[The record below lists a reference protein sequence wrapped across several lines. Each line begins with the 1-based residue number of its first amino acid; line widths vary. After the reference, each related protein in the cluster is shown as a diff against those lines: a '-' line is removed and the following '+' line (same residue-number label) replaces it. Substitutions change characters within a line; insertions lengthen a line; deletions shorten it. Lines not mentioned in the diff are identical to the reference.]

1 MLGGPEI
8 NLPYFAPNPLRGV
21 ASSFAEASEDKS
33 KGWKKEFNYFMRV
46 GNQPVVFGGRSSG
59 RRRVGGCPLCRFF
72 RSGDREGNVG
82 RG

>member
-33 KGWKKEFNYFMRV
+33 KGWKKEVRTIMRDESRLA
-46 GNQPVVFGGRSSG
+46 VFGGRSLG

-72 RSGDREGNVG
+72 RSGDREGSVG